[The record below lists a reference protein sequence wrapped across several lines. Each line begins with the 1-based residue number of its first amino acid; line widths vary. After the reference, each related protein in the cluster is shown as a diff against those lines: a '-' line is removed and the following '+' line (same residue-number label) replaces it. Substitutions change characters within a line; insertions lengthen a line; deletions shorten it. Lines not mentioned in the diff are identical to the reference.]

1 MNLLLTESVDWTRI
15 IIEYVAYAAVI
26 VVGILILLLLR
37 RKTRLPR
44 HRELRTQLHDLSAA
58 ADAFRTQP
66 PTGLKRFK
74 ALSALIYRL
83 DKLIYV
89 TDRMADKE
97 RDGQIAGISTLL
109 TAVNLGGLGTLIAS
123 LASLISFKFF
133 AKEYPDQKGS
143 FMKVFT
149 VWNVL
154 FLLVLTA
161 EAFLIGRL
169 AG

>member
-1 MNLLLTESVDWTRI
+1 MNLLLAESVDWTRI

-44 HRELRTQLHDLSAA
+44 HRELRVQLHDLSAA

-66 PTGLKRFK
+66 PKGLKRFK

-109 TAVNLGGLGTLIAS
+109 TAARNE
-123 LASLISFKFF
+123 LISYRSGQRDLSDEEGL
-133 AKEYPDQKGS
+133 ALAQQKIADAAE
-143 FMKVFT
+143 
-149 VWNVL
+149 
-154 FLLVLTA
+154 LLERILLRD
-161 EAFLIGRL
+161 ERL
-169 AG
+169 KAGG

>member
-1 MNLLLTESVDWTRI
+1 MNLLLVESVDWTRI

-109 TAVNLGGLGTLIAS
+109 TAARNELFSYRSGQRDLSDEEGLALAQQKIADAVELLERILLRDERLKAGG
-123 LASLISFKFF
+123 
-133 AKEYPDQKGS
+133 
-143 FMKVFT
+143 
-149 VWNVL
+149 
-154 FLLVLTA
+154 
-161 EAFLIGRL
+161 
-169 AG
+169 